1 MKKSKCDYTP
11 LKMLIILTAVCCF
24 WSAGAFSP
32 GGAQANDVREA
43 EPRLKVCGARG
54 IFWAVCS
61 PAGSVRTGCLCKRY

>member
-1 MKKSKCDYTP
+1 
-11 LKMLIILTAVCCF
+11 MLIILTAVCCF

-61 PAGSVRTGCLCKRY
+61 PAGY